1 METGPIPRTPPPPYQ
16 TLPPTPIPQ
25 SQSPIHGPETANAPA
40 QSTLNAVLP
49 PATTYGNGIP
59 THTHHIHPH
68 YHASLIN
75 LPFRPVHH
83 CTHPV
88 PYQHPVMP
96 VYYAHHVE
104 AQPPAAAITRPQQRP
119 WRSYLQVG
127 SIAATLNDA
136 GNLAVEVYDSI
147 ASPRS
152 TREQY
157 GGALDAV
164 AMRLD
169 NVLTSMDDGTYQVN
183 STDLAMAENQV
194 FDNAD
199 ATTSSVT
206 LTDPPTSSEKNRNYS
221 RQRDHRRR
229 PSSSTNNVNA
239 ATITCIPG
247 TLTNPFSKVY
257 HYANAYT
264 SSALPP
270 LKLYFATWPLICLAS
285 TYSRRAYEK
294 PASKERQNFI
304 SGDWR
309 RGTKT
314 VVLKSI
320 PLDEKNTIV
329 LAIRGTQNFQDWAVN
344 IRTEP
349 TAPTNFLDDEGNL
362 CHAGF
367 LSVARK
373 MIKPVAA
380 QLRDLLQ
387 ENPRRATCS
396 LILTGHSAGGAVAAL
411 LYCHMLSQTV
421 TSELTELQDLFKR
434 VHCITFGAPP
444 ISLLPLQKPTGKTR
458 YEKNLFYGFV
468 NEGDPVAR
476 ADKTYVKSL
485 LELYARPHPTSSL
498 KLPSCSNDSKVTITG
513 GKGKPAWNV
522 PEATLSL
529 AGRIIVLRTR
539 KHSSSSRGSKHQ
551 DNQRK
556 DSQRKRTTSSSDI
569 SIEAVTASD
578 AELRGLIF
586 GDPLMHTMDLY
597 AQRIEHLA
605 TRAVVGSS
613 AV

>member
-1 METGPIPRTPPPPYQ
+1 MPNTVY
-16 TLPPTPIPQ
+16 
-25 SQSPIHGPETANAPA
+25 
-40 QSTLNAVLP
+40 P
-49 PATTYGNGIP
+49 PAVYANGISP
-59 THTHHIHPH
+59 HTHHVHTH
-68 YHASLIN
+68 YHGSLMN
-75 LPFRPVHH
+75 LPYRPVHH
-83 CTHPV
+83 CAHPV
-88 PYQHPVMP
+88 PYQPPVRP
-96 VYYAHHVE
+96 VYYAHH
-104 AQPPAAAITRPQQRP
+104 AGGHPPVPATAALTRPQQRA

-147 ASPRS
+147 ASPRP

-164 AMRLD
+164 AIRLD
-169 NVLTSMDDGTYQVN
+169 NVLTSMDDGTYQVS
-183 STDLAMAENQV
+183 STDLAIAENQV
-194 FDNAD
+194 FASAD
-199 ATTSSVT
+199 ATASSVT
-206 LTDPPTSSEKNRNYS
+206 LADIPPASSERNHKQS
-221 RQRDHRRR
+221 RHRDHKRR
-229 PSSSTNNVNA
+229 PSTSTDKVNV
-239 ATITCIPG
+239 ATIVRIPG
-247 TLTNPFSKVY
+247 SSTNPFSKVY

-314 VVLKSI
+314 VVVKSI

-329 LAIRGTQNFQDWAVN
+329 LAIRGTQTFQDWAVN

-396 LILTGHSAGGAVAAL
+396 LILTGHSAGGAVASL

-421 TSELTELQDLFKR
+421 ISELTELQDLFKR

-444 ISLLPLQKPTGKTR
+444 ISLLPLQKPTSKTR
-458 YEKNLFYGFV
+458 YEKNLFYGIV

-476 ADKTYVKSL
+476 ADKTYVRSL
-485 LELYARPHPTSSL
+485 LELYARPDPSSSL
-498 KLPSCSNDSKVTITG
+498 KLPSWSNDSKVTVPG
-513 GKGKPAWNV
+513 GKSKPIWNV

-539 KHSSSSRGSKHQ
+539 KHSRSSKHQ
-551 DNQRK
+551 GSHSSEQRK
-556 DSQRKRTTSSSDI
+556 DSKRKTTSTSSI

-578 AELRGLIF
+578 EELRGLVF

-597 AQRIEHLA
+597 AQRIEQLA

-613 AV
+613 VA

>member
-1 METGPIPRTPPPPYQ
+1 MEAGSIPETPPPPYQ
-16 TLPPTPIPQ
+16 TVPPTPTQTPNQ
-25 SQSPIHGPETANAPA
+25 SH
-40 QSTLNAVLP
+40 AV
-49 PATTYGNGIP
+49 PATTHGPSQINPNVVYTPAFGVP
-59 THTHHIHPH
+59 PHVHKVHPQ
-68 YHASLIN
+68 YHANLIT

-83 CTHPV
+83 YTHTIPH
-88 PYQHPVMP
+88 QHPGNQM
-96 VYYAHHVE
+96 YYAHHVGGHT
-104 AQPPAAAITRPQQRP
+104 AVPAAPAPPIIPRPQQQRQ
-119 WRSYLQVG
+119 WQSYLHLG
-127 SIAATLNDA
+127 SLSATLNDA
-136 GNLAVEVYDSI
+136 GNLAVEVYDSLT
-147 ASPRS
+147 SHKP
-152 TREQY
+152 TKEQY

-164 AMRLD
+164 AVRLD
-169 NVLTSMDDGTYQVN
+169 DVLTSMDDGTYRVE
-183 STDLAMAENQV
+183 STDLGEYLPVPRKESIELTHTLAMAENQV
-194 FDNAD
+194 FASTDASASSVN
-199 ATTSSVT
+199 ATTIA
-206 LTDPPTSSEKNRNYS
+206 R
-221 RQRDHRRR
+221 
-229 PSSSTNNVNA
+229 
-239 ATITCIPG
+239 IPG
-247 TLTNPFSKVY
+247 SSTNPFSKVY

-294 PASKERQNFI
+294 PSSKERQNFI

-309 RGTKT
+309 RGTKS

-329 LAIRGTQNFQDWAVN
+329 LAIRGTQSFQDWAVN

-349 TAPTNFLDDEGNL
+349 TAPTNFLDDEGSL

-396 LILTGHSAGGAVAAL
+396 LVLTGHSAGGAVASL

-421 TSELTELQDLFKR
+421 SSELTELQDLFKR
-434 VHCITFGAPP
+434 VHCVTFGAPP
-444 ISLLPLQKPTGKTR
+444 ISLLPLQKPTGKPR
-458 YEKNLFYGFV
+458 YYKNIFFAFV

-476 ADKTYVKSL
+476 ADKAYVRSL
-485 LELYARPHPTSSL
+485 LELYARPDPRPSSSSL
-498 KLPSCSNDSKVTITG
+498 KLPSCSSDSKITTIS
-513 GKGKPAWNV
+513 GKGKPTWNV

-539 KHSSSSRGSKHQ
+539 KFSSSSSPHRSSKHQ
-551 DNQRK
+551 GDSKRK
-556 DSQRKRTTSSSDI
+556 KTSSSSSNI
-569 SIEAVTASD
+569 SLEAVTASD

-597 AQRIEHLA
+597 AQRIEQLA
-605 TRAVVGSS
+605 TKAVVGSS
-613 AV
+613 VP

>member
-1 METGPIPRTPPPPYQ
+1 
-16 TLPPTPIPQ
+16 
-25 SQSPIHGPETANAPA
+25 
-40 QSTLNAVLP
+40 
-49 PATTYGNGIP
+49 
-59 THTHHIHPH
+59 
-68 YHASLIN
+68 
-75 LPFRPVHH
+75 
-83 CTHPV
+83 
-88 PYQHPVMP
+88 
-96 VYYAHHVE
+96 
-104 AQPPAAAITRPQQRP
+104 
-119 WRSYLQVG
+119 
-127 SIAATLNDA
+127 
-136 GNLAVEVYDSI
+136 
-147 ASPRS
+147 
-152 TREQY
+152 
-157 GGALDAV
+157 
-164 AMRLD
+164 
-169 NVLTSMDDGTYQVN
+169 
-183 STDLAMAENQV
+183 MAENQV
-194 FDNAD
+194 FANTD
-199 ATTSSVT
+199 ATASSVT
-206 LTDPPTSSEKNRNYS
+206 LADIPLSSSEKIHKQS
-221 RQRDHRRR
+221 RHRDYKRR
-229 PSSSTNNVNA
+229 PSTSTTKVNA
-239 ATITCIPG
+239 MTMARIPG
-247 TLTNPFSKVY
+247 SSTNPFSKVY
-257 HYANAYT
+257 NYANAYT
-264 SSALPP
+264 SSTLPP

-294 PASKERQNFI
+294 PSSKERQNFV
-304 SGDWR
+304 SGNWR

-349 TAPTNFLDDEGNL
+349 TAPTDFLDDEGNL

-396 LILTGHSAGGAVAAL
+396 LVLTGHSAGGAVAAL

-458 YEKNLFYGFV
+458 YDKNLFYGFV

-476 ADKTYVKSL
+476 ADKTYVRSL
-485 LELYARPHPTSSL
+485 LELYARPDPSSSL

-513 GKGKPAWNV
+513 GKSKPIWNV

-539 KHSSSSRGSKHQ
+539 KYSRSSKYHPSE
-551 DNQRK
+551 QRK
-556 DSQRKRTTSSSDI
+556 DSKRKTTSSSSSI

-578 AELRGLIF
+578 SELRGLIF

-597 AQRIEHLA
+597 AQRIEQLA

-613 AV
+613 VA